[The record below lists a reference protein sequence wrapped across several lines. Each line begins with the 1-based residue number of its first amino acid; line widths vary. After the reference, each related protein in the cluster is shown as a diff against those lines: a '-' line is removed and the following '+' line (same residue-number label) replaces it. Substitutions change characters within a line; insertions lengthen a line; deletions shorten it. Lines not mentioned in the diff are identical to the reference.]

1 MQLITSRVGS
11 TEPANII
18 KIVNFDVL
26 LAVSGVMRRRMCGI
40 RRDSGAADI
49 PFNADLSLYKF
60 NIFLNRL

>member
-49 PFNADLSLYKF
+49 PFNADLSL
-60 NIFLNRL
+60 